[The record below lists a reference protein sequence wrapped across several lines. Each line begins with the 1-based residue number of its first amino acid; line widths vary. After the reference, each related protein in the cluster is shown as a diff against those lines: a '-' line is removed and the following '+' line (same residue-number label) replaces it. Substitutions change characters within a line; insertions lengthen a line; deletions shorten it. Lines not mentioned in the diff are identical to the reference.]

1 VKLSPKGIGVF
12 LTIARYGAPR
22 GVQGLMEANGWG
34 RYETE
39 SALTELVSIGLIAR
53 SSGKTAKGTF
63 WHKIELTSQGKA
75 YAFDWSTGSPL
86 QVFPNGETYISIS
99 QNSNIADTYIADIP
113 YSREQYGLYANSVN
127 QGAKQSFAQRKE
139 ENEEGEAMSLG
150 SMPIDPDDLADE
162 MAKAEQ
168 RKKEERKAEREAHY
182 RKRQM
187 ARAKKTVDKWTPT
200 DVVNYFAERCKT
212 LWPVQQVELTQRP
225 ALVKAMYRFR
235 VDNDTNGELDKRLLD
250 MFLDTYKFERQK
262 SYNPEQLFW
271 TFINYAPPRV
281 DEARRAMKPED
292 LDVVSAA
299 RAKAR
304 AEREE
309 YLRSSGK

>member
-1 VKLSPKGIGVF
+1 
-12 LTIARYGAPR
+12 
-22 GVQGLMEANGWG
+22 MEANGWG

-39 SALTELVSIGLIAR
+39 SAITELVSIGLVAR

-63 WHKIELTSQGKA
+63 WHTLELTTQGKA

-113 YSREQYGLYANSVN
+113 YSTEQYGLYANSVN
-127 QGAKQSFAQRKE
+127 QGVKMNFHARKE
-139 ENEEGEAMSLG
+139 ETTEGEAMSLG
-150 SMPIDPDDLADE
+150 SMPIDPDDLE
-162 MAKAEQ
+162 QELKKEAE
-168 RKKEERKAEREAHY
+168 RKKRERQEQSQEHFK
-182 RKRQM
+182 KRQI
-187 ARAKKTVDKWTPT
+187 ARAKKTVDRWTPT
-200 DVVNYFAERCKT
+200 DIINYFAEQCKT
-212 LWPVQQVELTQRP
+212 LWQVEQVALTQRP
-225 ALVKAMYRFR
+225 RLVKAMYQFR

-250 MFLDTYKFERQK
+250 MFIASYKFEHRK
-262 SYNPEQLFW
+262 LYNPEQLFW
-271 TFINYAPPRV
+271 TFLNYAPTKI
-281 DEARRAMKPED
+281 DEVRRAMKPED

-309 YLRSSGK
+309 YLRSGGK